1 MGETKINRH
10 GKGTTIEEMEDENLM
25 FSASYTCTTSYTED
39 PSVDD
44 DDYIHIHPNP
54 IEPTEPIDG
63 DDDY

>member
-1 MGETKINRH
+1 MNKRKYITPIIR
-10 GKGTTIEEMEDENLM
+10 IEEMEDEDLM
-25 FSASYTCTTSYTED
+25 FSASYTCTTSYMED

-44 DDYIHIHPNP
+44 DDYIHIHPDP